1 MQVEQLNNDKLN
13 NEVVN
18 VKKTSSQKFQ
28 ECYLEYTKTVNLI
41 CQNLSKLTKLNSK
54 LEKYEKVTGR
64 KIKNKKISPSKN
76 CSGFA
81 KPTPVPLKLALLI
94 GIEPNSCLPRP
105 QVTKKLFSY
114 IRMNSLN
121 DKNPETGA
129 KKGFILNDELKNIFG
144 NFDTMTFKQFQQQL
158 ALYYKN
164 NQVVTKPVESTNQ
177 TSTNQTSTNET
188 STSQTSTNQTSTNQ
202 TNEQE
207 NLKKP
212 KKTRKPKDQTNET
225 VNN

>member
-1 MQVEQLNNDKLN
+1 M
-13 NEVVN
+13 
-18 VKKTSSQKFQ
+18 
-28 ECYLEYTKTVNLI
+28 
-41 CQNLSKLTKLNSK
+41 
-54 LEKYEKVTGR
+54 
-64 KIKNKKISPSKN
+64 
-76 CSGFA
+76 
-81 KPTPVPLKLALLI
+81 LI

-144 NFDTMTFKQFQQQL
+144 NFDTMSFKQFQQQL

-164 NQVVTKPVESTNQ
+164 NQVIPKPVESTNQ
-177 TSTNQTSTNET
+177 STLNQSTLNQSLTSET
-188 STSQTSTNQTSTNQ
+188 LTTNQ

-212 KKTRKPKDQTNET
+212 KKTRE
-225 VNN
+225 